1 LADLR
6 CAPIMPAMEVL
17 IQPLHKVIDVEP
29 GVNLL
34 QALHEAQVPMSHSC
48 MAGRCGTCRC
58 RVIDGEVLDA
68 GSAEQNPLD
77 GRDSYV
83 LACQSY
89 LTEPCTIEIP
99 ASEEVVVH
107 PAWSVKAKVLRVERL
122 ADDVRRVVLSPAR
135 PIRFSPGQHA
145 RLEFGPG
152 LARTYSM
159 AGMAADAELE
169 FHVRILA
176 GGRTS
181 KHVAEKL
188 TAGDAVR
195 VSGPLGNAYL
205 RDKHP
210 GPMLCVAGG
219 TGLAPILSIVRGA
232 VAKEMP
238 NPIHLY
244 VGARSAR
251 EVYGLDALYDLQR
264 SHPTLKL
271 QVVVTSGDAPEG
283 QRRGLVTEAIAQDL
297 GDLQGWAAY
306 LCGSPPMVEAAAL
319 LARQKGI
326 DATRIYTQAFYTQLN

>member
-1 LADLR
+1 MMR
-6 CAPIMPAMEVL
+6 SMEVL
-17 IQPLHKVIDVEP
+17 IQPLQKVIDVEP

-34 QALHEAQVPMSHSC
+34 QALHGAQVPMSHSC

-68 GSAEQNPLD
+68 GHSEQNPLD
-77 GRDSYV
+77 GRDSFV

-99 ASEEVVVH
+99 ASDEVVVH
-107 PAWSVKAKVLRVERL
+107 PAWIVKAKVLRVEPL
-122 ADDVRRVVLSPAR
+122 TDDVRRVVLAPAR
-135 PIRFSPGQHA
+135 PIRYSPGQHA
-145 RLEFGPG
+145 KLEFGSG

-159 AGMAADAELE
+159 AGLAEDLALE
-169 FHVRILA
+169 FHVRVLA

-181 KHVAEKL
+181 THVAEKL

-195 VSGPLGNAYL
+195 VSGPLGNSYL
-205 RDKHP
+205 RDRHA
-210 GPMLCVAGG
+210 GPILCVAGG

-232 VAKEMP
+232 VAKGMP

-244 VGARSAR
+244 IGARSPR
-251 EVYGLDALYDLQR
+251 EVYGLDALCDLQR
-264 SHPTLKL
+264 AHPALKL
-271 QVVVTSGDAPEG
+271 HVVVTSGSTRDG

-297 GDLQGWAAY
+297 GDLRGWAAY
-306 LCGSPPMVEAAAL
+306 LCGSPPMVEAAAV
-319 LARQKGI
+319 LARQRGI